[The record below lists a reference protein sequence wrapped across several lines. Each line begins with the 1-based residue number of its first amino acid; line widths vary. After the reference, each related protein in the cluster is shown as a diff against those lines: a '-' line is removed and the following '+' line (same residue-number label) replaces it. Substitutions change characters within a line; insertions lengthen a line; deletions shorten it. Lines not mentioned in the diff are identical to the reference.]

1 MLNNNIRQL
10 RDKSGLNFVLYVF
23 RGHIGR
29 VIQTAINGRGFVYVK
44 CKVVVEKF
52 KFLIYGADCIN
63 LGSTGKYFRKRRSV
77 ARLGSL
83 LIKASLSA
91 LLSLKRE
98 SKSD

>member
-1 MLNNNIRQL
+1 VR
-10 RDKSGLNFVLYVF
+10 
-23 RGHIGR
+23 
-29 VIQTAINGRGFVYVK
+29 VK

-52 KFLIYGADCIN
+52 KFHIRADCIN

>member
-1 MLNNNIRQL
+1 M
-10 RDKSGLNFVLYVF
+10 FCVF
-23 RGHIGR
+23 RERR
-29 VIQTAINGRGFVYVK
+29 VIQAAINGMDSCASR
-44 CKVVVEKF
+44 CKVAVKKF
-52 KFLIYGADCIN
+52 KFLMYGADCIN

-83 LIKASLSA
+83 LIKARLSA